1 MRGRMPVGGYR
12 KEGRNKGL
20 QSVRGVT
27 EMDVEDSAAT
37 RHLSSISLCLIFVA
51 DPDMLLSA
59 IANLMLLFARG

>member
-1 MRGRMPVGGYR
+1 MPVGGYR
-12 KEGRNKGL
+12 KQVRNKGC
-20 QSVRGVT
+20 QDAVGEVI
-27 EMDVEDSAAT
+27 EMEDSAAS